1 MFKYLRNYIRYRKFF
16 GMYKK
21 TIKENQVYL
30 LQKYGLEYN
39 FWYELYATINFT
51 DAPDELKRTMGNAFI
66 AKELTKYV
74 NQVLSDMDRLD
85 LRELVTRIDTI
96 RIDANNYGIA
106 FGFAPCSNKS
116 IIGTKLTII
125 GVLTSIAAIMLLIF
139 L

>member
-1 MFKYLRNYIRYRKFF
+1 MFKYLRNYIRYRRFF
-16 GMYKK
+16 GIYKK
-21 TIKENQVYL
+21 TIRENQAYL

-39 FWYELYATINFT
+39 FWYELYATVNFT

-85 LRELVTRIDTI
+85 LRELVKRVDTTRVDP
-96 RIDANNYGIA
+96 NNYGIA
-106 FGFAPCSNKS
+106 FGFAPYSNRAMITTKLC
-116 IIGTKLTII
+116 IIGALT
-125 GVLTSIAAIMLLIF
+125 GLAAIILLIC